1 VTLPGIG
8 RAPARRKGVVF
19 LLSIHKTMNG
29 KMSRLDAIQDGCWV
43 NLTNPS
49 EDELSTVAATLN
61 VEPTFL
67 RAALDE
73 EETSRVDTEEGQTLI
88 IIDLPAVEKGDAVEY
103 STLPLGIIVTGK
115 HIITVC
121 LKESSILKDMQ
132 DGLVRGA
139 ETQKR
144 TSFILYMLLQVAKRY
159 LQYLKQID
167 KIYNYMERQLY
178 KSQRNKELIQ
188 LLDLEKSLVYFNT
201 SLKANEVTLEKIL
214 RGRIVTLYE
223 EDHDLL
229 EDVLIEVRQAIEMAQ
244 IYSSI
249 ISGMMDA
256 FASVISNNLNVIMKV
271 LTSITILLTIPNIIF
286 GFYGM
291 NIVTGL
297 PLDRFWWIPL
307 VIAGAA
313 IAVVAVI
320 LKRKDLF

>member
-1 VTLPGIG
+1 M
-8 RAPARRKGVVF
+8 
-19 LLSIHKTMNG
+19 LSIHKTIDK
-29 KMSRLDAIQDGCWV
+29 KMTRLDAIQDGCWI
-43 NLTNPS
+43 NLTYPT
-49 EDELSTVAATLN
+49 EDELNTVSEAPN
-61 VEPTFL
+61 VDSGFL

-73 EETSRVDTEEGQTLI
+73 EETSRIDTEDGQTLI
-88 IIDLPAVEKGDAVEY
+88 IIDVPAVEKDDAVVY
-103 STLPLGIIVTGK
+103 STIPLGIIVTEK

-121 LKESSILKDMQ
+121 LKESSIVKDFQ
-132 DGLVRGA
+132 DGLVKNA

-144 TSFILYMLLQVAKRY
+144 TRFILYMLLQVAKRF

-167 KIYNYMERQLY
+167 KIYNYMERHLY

-214 RGRIVTLYE
+214 RGRIITLYE

-229 EDVLIEVRQAIEMAQ
+229 EDVLIEVRQAIEMAN

-271 LTSITILLTIPNIIF
+271 LTSITVLLTVPNIIF

-291 NIVTGL
+291 NITAGL
-297 PLDRFWWIPL
+297 PLDQFWWIPL
-307 VIAGAA
+307 ILA
-313 IAVVAVI
+313 ILILSIVALI
-320 LKRKDLF
+320 LKKHDLF

>member
-1 VTLPGIG
+1 MLT
-8 RAPARRKGVVF
+8 
-19 LLSIHKTMNG
+19 IHKTVDG
-29 KMSRLDAIQDGCWV
+29 KMTQLNAVEEGCWV
-43 NLTNPS
+43 NLVYPS
-49 EDELSTVAATLN
+49 EDELRTVAATLN

-73 EETSRVDTEEGQTLI
+73 EETSRIDSEEGQTLI
-88 IIDLPAVEKGDAVEY
+88 IVDTPAMEKDDTGVVY
-103 STLPLGIIVTGK
+103 STLPMGIIVTDK

-121 LKESSILKDMQ
+121 LKETSVVRDLQ
-132 DGLVRGA
+132 DGMVKDVR
-139 ETQKR
+139 TQQR
-144 TSFILYMLLQVAKRY
+144 TRFILNILLLVAKRY

-167 KIYNYMERQLY
+167 KTYNYMERQLY

-271 LTSITILLTIPNIIF
+271 LTSLTILMTVPNIVF

-291 NIVTGL
+291 NVSGL
-297 PLDRFWWIPL
+297 PLPMAWFPLIVSL
-307 VIAGAA
+307 VIIGVLAF
-313 IAVVAVI
+313 I
-320 LKRKDLF
+320 LKKKDLL

>member
-1 VTLPGIG
+1 MM
-8 RAPARRKGVVF
+8 
-19 LLSIHKTMNG
+19 LSIHKTIDK
-29 KMSRLDAIQDGCWV
+29 KMTRLDAIQDGCWI
-43 NLTNPS
+43 NLTYPT
-49 EDELSTVAATLN
+49 EDELNTVSEALN
-61 VEPTFL
+61 VDPGFL

-73 EETSRVDTEEGQTLI
+73 EETSRIDTEDGQTLI
-88 IIDLPAVEKGDAVEY
+88 IIDVPAVEKDDAVVY
-103 STLPLGIIVTGK
+103 STIPLGIIVTEK

-121 LKESSILKDMQ
+121 LKESSIVKDFQ
-132 DGLVRGA
+132 DGLVKNA

-144 TSFILYMLLQVAKRY
+144 TRFILYMLLQVAKRF

-167 KIYNYMERQLY
+167 KIYNYMERHLY

-214 RGRIVTLYE
+214 RGRIITLYE

-229 EDVLIEVRQAIEMAQ
+229 EDVLIEVRQAIEMAN

-271 LTSITILLTIPNIIF
+271 LTSITVLLTVPNIIF

-291 NIVTGL
+291 NITAGL
-297 PLDRFWWIPL
+297 PLDQFWWIPL
-307 VIAGAA
+307 IL
-313 IAVVAVI
+313 AVVTLSVVAII
-320 LKRKDLF
+320 LKRHDLF

>member
-1 VTLPGIG
+1 MT
-8 RAPARRKGVVF
+8 
-19 LLSIHKTMNG
+19 
-29 KMSRLDAIQDGCWV
+29 RLDAVQDGCWV
-43 NLTNPS
+43 NLTYPS
-49 EDELSTVAATLN
+49 EDELNTVALTLG

-73 EETSRVDTEEGQTLI
+73 EETSRIDTEEGQTLI
-88 IIDLPAVEKGDAVEY
+88 IIDAPSVEKDDAVVY
-103 STLPLGIIVTGK
+103 STLPLGIIVTQK

-121 LKESSILKDMQ
+121 LKESTIIKDFQ
-132 DGLVRGA
+132 DGLVRNA

-144 TSFILYMLLQVAKRY
+144 TSFILYMLLQVAKRF

-167 KIYNYMERQLY
+167 KIYSYMERQLY

-214 RGRIVTLYE
+214 RGRIITLYE

-229 EDVLIEVRQAIEMAQ
+229 EDVLIEVRQAIEMAN

-249 ISGMMDA
+249 VSGMMDA
-256 FASVISNNLNVIMKV
+256 FASVISNNLNVTMKV
-271 LTSITILLTIPNIIF
+271 LSSITILLAIPNIIF

-291 NIVTGL
+291 NITTGL
-297 PLDRFWWIPL
+297 PLDHFWWIPL
-307 VIAGAA
+307 AIVGVVVLVAA
-313 IAVVAVI
+313 VL
-320 LKRKDLF
+320 LKKKDLF

>member
-1 VTLPGIG
+1 MLT
-8 RAPARRKGVVF
+8 
-19 LLSIHKTMNG
+19 IHKTIDG
-29 KMSRLDAIQDGCWV
+29 KMQRLDTLQDGCWV
-43 NLTNPS
+43 NLTYPS
-49 EDELSTVAATLN
+49 EDELNTVAATLA
-61 VEPTFL
+61 VEPSFL

-73 EETSRVDTEEGQTLI
+73 EETSRIDTEDGQTLL
-88 IIDLPAVEKGDAVEY
+88 IIDVPAVEKDDAVVY
-103 STLPLGIIVTGK
+103 STLPLGIIVTEK

-121 LKESSILKDMQ
+121 LKESSIIKDFQ
-132 DGLVRGA
+132 DGLVRNA

-144 TSFILYMLLQVAKRY
+144 TSFILYMLLRVAKRF

-167 KIYNYMERQLY
+167 KIYSYMERQLY

-214 RGRIVTLYE
+214 RGRIITLYE

-229 EDVLIEVRQAIEMAQ
+229 EDVLIEVRQAIEMAN

-271 LTSITILLTIPNIIF
+271 LTSITILLTIPNIVF

-291 NIVTGL
+291 NVAGL
-297 PLDRFWWIPL
+297 PLEQFWWFPL
-307 VIAGAA
+307 VIAGG
-313 IAVVAVI
+313 IIGIVAVV
-320 LKRKDLF
+320 LKKTDLF

>member
-1 VTLPGIG
+1 M
-8 RAPARRKGVVF
+8 
-19 LLSIHKTMNG
+19 LSIYKTING
-29 KMSRLDAIQDGCWV
+29 KMTRLDSVQDGCWV
-43 NLTNPS
+43 NLTYPS
-49 EDELSTVAATLN
+49 EDELNTVAVTLG
-61 VEPTFL
+61 VEPSFL

-73 EETSRVDTEEGQTLI
+73 EETSRIDTEDGQTLI
-88 IIDLPAVEKGDAVEY
+88 IIDVPAVEKDDAVVY
-103 STLPLGIIVTGK
+103 STLPLGIIVTQK

-121 LKESSILKDMQ
+121 LKESTILKDFQ
-132 DGLVRGA
+132 DGLVRNA

-144 TSFILYMLLQVAKRY
+144 TSFILYMLLQVAKRF

-167 KIYNYMERQLY
+167 KIYSYMERQLY

-214 RGRIVTLYE
+214 RGRIITLYE

-229 EDVLIEVRQAIEMAQ
+229 EDVLIEVRQAIEMAN

-256 FASVISNNLNVIMKV
+256 FASVISNNLNVTMKV
-271 LTSITILLTIPNIIF
+271 LSSITILLAIPNIIF

-291 NIVTGL
+291 NITTGL
-297 PLDRFWWIPL
+297 PLDHFWWIPL
-307 VIAGAA
+307 AIVGAVVLIAA
-313 IAVVAVI
+313 IL
-320 LKRKDLF
+320 LKKKDLF

>member
-1 VTLPGIG
+1 
-8 RAPARRKGVVF
+8 
-19 LLSIHKTMNG
+19 M
-29 KMSRLDAIQDGCWV
+29 
-43 NLTNPS
+43 NLTYPS
-49 EDELSTVAATLN
+49 EDELNTVAVTLG
-61 VEPTFL
+61 VEPSFL

-73 EETSRVDTEEGQTLI
+73 EETSRIDTEDGQTLI
-88 IIDLPAVEKGDAVEY
+88 IIDVPAVEKDDAVVY
-103 STLPLGIIVTGK
+103 STLPLGIIVTDK
-115 HIITVC
+115 HIIPVC
-121 LKESSILKDMQ
+121 LKETSILKDFQ
-132 DGLVRGA
+132 DGLVRFA

-144 TSFILYMLLQVAKRY
+144 TSFILYMLLQVAKRF

-214 RGRIVTLYE
+214 RGRIITLYE

-229 EDVLIEVRQAIEMAQ
+229 EDVLIEVRQAIEMAN

-271 LTSITILLTIPNIIF
+271 LTSITILLTIPNIF
-286 GFYGM
+286 FSFYGM
-291 NIVTGL
+291 NVANL
-297 PLDRFWWIPL
+297 PLDQFWWFPL
-307 VIAGAA
+307 ALSGVVIL
-313 IAVVAVI
+313 VVAII
-320 LKRKDLF
+320 LKKRDLF

>member
-1 VTLPGIG
+1 MI
-8 RAPARRKGVVF
+8 
-19 LLSIHKTMNG
+19 SIHKTIDG
-29 KMSRLDAIQDGCWV
+29 KMTRLDSVQDGCWV
-43 NLTNPS
+43 NLTYPS
-49 EDELSTVAATLN
+49 EDELNTVAATMG

-73 EETSRVDTEEGQTLI
+73 EETSRIDTDEGQTLI
-88 IIDLPAVEKGDAVEY
+88 IIDVPAVEKDDAVVY
-103 STLPLGIIVTGK
+103 STLPLGIIVTEK

-121 LKESSILKDMQ
+121 LKESSILKDFQ
-132 DGLVRGA
+132 NGTVRNA
-139 ETQKR
+139 NTEKR
-144 TSFILYMLLQVAKRY
+144 TSFILYMLLQVAKRF

-167 KIYNYMERQLY
+167 KIYSYMERQLH

-214 RGRIVTLYE
+214 RGRIIALTE

-229 EDVLIEVRQAIEMAQ
+229 EDVLIEVRQAIEMAN

-249 ISGMMDA
+249 ISSMMDA

-271 LTSITILLTIPNIIF
+271 LTSITVLLTVPNIIF

-291 NIVTGL
+291 NITTGL
-297 PLDRFWWIPL
+297 PFDGFWWVPL
-307 VIAGAA
+307 LM
-313 IAVVAVI
+313 AVALGGIIAVI
-320 LKRKDLF
+320 LKKKDLF

>member
-1 VTLPGIG
+1 MI
-8 RAPARRKGVVF
+8 F
-19 LLSIHKTMNG
+19 LLSIHKTIDG
-29 KMSRLDAIQDGCWV
+29 KMTKLEAIQDGCWV
-43 NLTNPS
+43 NLTYPS
-49 EDELSTVAATLN
+49 EDELTTAAATLG
-61 VEPTFL
+61 VEPAFL

-73 EETSRVDTEEGQTLI
+73 EETSRIDTEDGQTLI
-88 IIDLPAVEKGDAVEY
+88 IIDLPSVEKDDAVVY
-103 STLPLGIIVTGK
+103 STLPLGIIVTEK

-188 LLDLEKSLVYFNT
+188 LLDLEKALVYFNT

-229 EDVLIEVRQAIEMAQ
+229 EDVLIEVRQAIEMAN

-291 NIVTGL
+291 NVAGL
-297 PLDRFWWIPL
+297 PFDQFWWFPL
-307 VIAGAA
+307 VAAGLA
-313 IAVVAVI
+313 ILLVAVI
-320 LKRKDLF
+320 LKRRDLF

>member
-1 VTLPGIG
+1 MT
-8 RAPARRKGVVF
+8 
-19 LLSIHKTMNG
+19 
-29 KMSRLDAIQDGCWV
+29 RLDSVQDGCWV
-43 NLTNPS
+43 NLTYPS
-49 EDELSTVAATLN
+49 EDELNTVAVTLG
-61 VEPTFL
+61 VEPSFL

-73 EETSRVDTEEGQTLI
+73 EETSRIDTEDGQTLI
-88 IIDLPAVEKGDAVEY
+88 IIDVPAVEKDDAVVY
-103 STLPLGIIVTGK
+103 STLPLGIIVTDK

-121 LKESSILKDMQ
+121 LKETSILKDFQ
-132 DGLVRGA
+132 DGLVRFA

-144 TSFILYMLLQVAKRY
+144 TSFILYMLLQVAKRF

-214 RGRIVTLYE
+214 RGRIITLYE

-229 EDVLIEVRQAIEMAQ
+229 EDVLIEVRQAIEMAN

-271 LTSITILLTIPNIIF
+271 LTPSPSC
-286 GFYGM
+286 
-291 NIVTGL
+291 
-297 PLDRFWWIPL
+297 
-307 VIAGAA
+307 
-313 IAVVAVI
+313 
-320 LKRKDLF
+320 

>member
-1 VTLPGIG
+1 M
-8 RAPARRKGVVF
+8 
-19 LLSIHKTMNG
+19 LSIHKTIDK
-29 KMSRLDAIQDGCWV
+29 KMTRLDSIQDGCWI
-43 NLTNPS
+43 NLTYPT
-49 EDELSTVAATLN
+49 EDELNTVSEALN
-61 VEPTFL
+61 VDPGFL

-73 EETSRVDTEEGQTLI
+73 EETSRIDTEDGQTLI
-88 IIDLPAVEKGDAVEY
+88 IIDVPAVEKDDAVVY
-103 STLPLGIIVTGK
+103 STIPLGIIVTEK

-121 LKESSILKDMQ
+121 LKESSIVKDFQ
-132 DGLVRGA
+132 DGLVKNA

-144 TSFILYMLLQVAKRY
+144 TRFILYMLLQVAKRF

-167 KIYNYMERQLY
+167 KIYNYMERHLY

-214 RGRIVTLYE
+214 RGRIITLYE

-229 EDVLIEVRQAIEMAQ
+229 EDVLIEVRQAIEMAN

-271 LTSITILLTIPNIIF
+271 LTSITVLLTVPNIIF

-291 NIVTGL
+291 NITAGL
-297 PLDRFWWIPL
+297 PLDQFWWIPL
-307 VIAGAA
+307 IL
-313 IAVVAVI
+313 AVVTLSVVAII
-320 LKRKDLF
+320 LKRHDLF